1 MELELGLKLARAVDD
16 FSPTEFKIVKD
27 RAGPVFLSRETDFK
41 FILTAHLKGY
51 RKQNIKMDI
60 NKDGTLIALAGEKKV
75 QETVFVDWKMCKK
88 DTEIKGFKKVFRIPD
103 EVILDKI
110 EGNFDEDE
118 SILTISMPKK
128 VRGIRGTDIEEVTD
142 QSSVEQGPENL
153 QNVVEEIPGNDQTD
167 QKPEISTKTDGVQSV
182 EETKTTEE
190 LKNQVHKNDKV
201 LNDAEPSGVKQSV
214 NQHRQEEDQVHEEI
228 QEDNEVSPVIQ
239 QAEESEPRKTEYKSN
254 GKRCNKMCI
263 PVVAGS
269 ALILSF
275 VVFVIQMIRTKHQE
289 SKKRN

>member
-1 MELELGLKLARAVDD
+1 MELELGLKLDRVVDD
-16 FSPTEFKIVKD
+16 FSSTEFKIVKD
-27 RAGPVFLSRETDFK
+27 RAGPVFLSSETDFM

-60 NKDGTLIALAGEKKV
+60 NEDGTLIAIAGEKKV
-75 QETVFVDWKMCKK
+75 QETVFVDWKMYKK

-110 EGNFDEDE
+110 EANFDEDE

-128 VRGIRGTDIEEVTD
+128 VRGIRGTAIEEVTD
-142 QSSVEQGPENL
+142 QSSGPENL
-153 QNVVEEIPGNDQTD
+153 QNVVEKIPGNDQTD
-167 QKPEISTKTDGVQSV
+167 QKLEISTKTDGVQSA

-190 LKNQVHKNDKV
+190 LKNQVHRNDKV
-201 LNDAEPSGVKQSV
+201 HNDAEPSGVKQLV
-214 NQHRQEEDQVHEEI
+214 NMDRQEEDRVHEKI
-228 QEDNEVSPVIQ
+228 QEENEVSPVIK
-239 QAEESEPRKTEYKSN
+239 QAEESEPVKTEDKSN

>member
-1 MELELGLKLARAVDD
+1 
-16 FSPTEFKIVKD
+16 
-27 RAGPVFLSRETDFK
+27 
-41 FILTAHLKGY
+41 
-51 RKQNIKMDI
+51 MDI
-60 NKDGTLIALAGEKKV
+60 NEDGTLITIAGEKHV
-75 QETVFVDWKMCKK
+75 QETVFVDWKMYKK

-110 EGNFDEDE
+110 EANFDEDE

-128 VRGIRGTDIEEVTD
+128 VRGIRGTAIEEVKD
-142 QSSVEQGPENL
+142 QSSIEQGPENL
-153 QNVVEEIPGNDQTD
+153 QNVVEEIPENDRTD
-167 QKPEISTKTDGVQSV
+167 KEPEISTKKDGDQSA

-190 LKNQVHKNDKV
+190 LKNQVHKNEEV
-201 LNDAEPSGVKQSV
+201 RNGVEPSGLKQLV
-214 NQHRQEEDQVHEEI
+214 NKDRQEEENENRI
-228 QEDNEVSPVIQ
+228 QEEDEVSPVIK
-239 QAEESEPRKTEYKSN
+239 QAEESEPGKTQDKPN
-254 GKRCNKMCI
+254 GKRCNKMCL